1 MRGIKETDLSPVL
14 ERFEGLATKEDLDG
28 LKAHPVSGG
37 PLVDGGAQG
46 RHSMYDL
53 MTASAASALI
63 ALP

>member
-1 MRGIKETDLSPVL
+1 MAAVHAK
-14 ERFEGLATKEDLDG
+14 EGLQFVKG
-28 LKAHPVSGG
+28 LHAHTMPGG
-37 PLVDGGAQG
+37 PLVDGGAHG